1 MGLFSGKCKHWKDCR
16 WFSKD
21 SVTCN
26 KYSGGYY
33 PDGFGLRVAGCYITM
48 EQNKKKE
55 KEKEQ
60 NKKNKTKKTKK
71 SIKDLQPFTKYLLVG
86 IAVTILSM
94 FFSWF
99 FIDIIEWKAF
109 WVFSVLAVVIFLFK
123 YHSYTQINLIKKK
136 FVIFMIIE
144 ISSLIASVII
154 GGIFIDILSF
164 PTLIVIPISIVILFL
179 LRFAA
184 LHWTKIIK
192 N

>member
-1 MGLFSGKCKHWKDCR
+1 MGLFSGKCKHWKDCK
-16 WFSKD
+16 WFSKE
-21 SVTCN
+21 SITCN
-26 KYSGGYY
+26 KNSGGYY
-33 PDGFGLRVAGCYITM
+33 PDGLRVAGCYITM
-48 EQNKKKE
+48 EENKK

-60 NKKNKTKKTKK
+60 NKKNKTKK

-109 WVFSVLAVVIFLFK
+109 WVLSVLAVIIFLFK

-192 N
+192 D

>member
-1 MGLFSGKCKHWKDCR
+1 MKMEILDTKWKYIKKYKRYD
-16 WFSKD
+16 KD
-21 SVTCN
+21 NQTCN
-26 KYSGGYY
+26 KDGGGYY
-33 PDGFGLRVAGCYITM
+33 PDGFGFRPAGCYVTM
-48 EQNKKKE
+48 EGNKKKE
-55 KEKEQ
+55 K
-60 NKKNKTKKTKK
+60 NKKKKIK

-99 FIDIIEWKAF
+99 FIDIIGWKAF
-109 WVFSVLAVVIFLFK
+109 WVLSVLAVVIFLFK

-144 ISSLIASVII
+144 ISSLISSVII

-164 PTLIVIPISIVILFL
+164 PTLIVIPISIGVLFL

-192 N
+192 D